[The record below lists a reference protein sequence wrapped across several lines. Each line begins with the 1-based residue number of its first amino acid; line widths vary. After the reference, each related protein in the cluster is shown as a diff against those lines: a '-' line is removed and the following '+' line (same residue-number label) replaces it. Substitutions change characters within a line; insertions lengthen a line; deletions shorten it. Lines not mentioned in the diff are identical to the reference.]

1 MQASFDE
8 LRSVVASQAI
18 KIERLESALERAS
31 MMIEQFQREKA
42 DLEASAAPEAPAT
55 GG

>member
-8 LRSVVASQAI
+8 LRAVVASQAI

-31 MMIEQFQREKA
+31 VMIEQHERA
-42 DLEASAAPEAPAT
+42 DTEAKVVTDAPDPVA
-55 GG
+55 